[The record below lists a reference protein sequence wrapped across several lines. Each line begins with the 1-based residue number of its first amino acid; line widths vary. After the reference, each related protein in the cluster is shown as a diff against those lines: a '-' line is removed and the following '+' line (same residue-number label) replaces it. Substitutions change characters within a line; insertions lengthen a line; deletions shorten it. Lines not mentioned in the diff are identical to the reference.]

1 MDVDSH
7 CNCLLFYAKSGGRQ
21 GPEGPPHGPPMTPW
35 AEDDDGAT
43 GDQSNTS
50 SATLLLLLI
59 RNAVEKLKDR
69 KNQLIAKCYIT
80 PGPYSQNL
88 TTGLLAGGD
97 N

>member
-1 MDVDSH
+1 MPFVL
-7 CNCLLFYAKSGGRQ
+7 CQVWGRQ

-69 KNQLIAKCYIT
+69 KNQLIAKCYVT